1 MVVAAK
7 LCQITSL
14 LDSLKDIIH
23 VRNINHAYPQTLFE
37 GTKLQVKTK
46 IHLNKE
52 YDKENILLQNETKS
66 DALMKTPKKIQMASK
81 FYVNIIKVKIL
92 RMRILIKH

>member
-14 LDSLKDIIH
+14 LDGLKDIIK
-23 VRNINHAYPQTLFE
+23 VRNISHTYPETLFE
-37 GTKLQVKTK
+37 GTKLQVKIK

-52 YDKENILLQNETKS
+52 YDKENILLRNATES
-66 DALMKTPKKIQMASK
+66 DALMKTPKRIQMASK
-81 FYVNIIKVKIL
+81 FYVYIIKVMIL